1 MHNKNITI
9 IIIIIRTVETVTRRR
24 RRTRNVFSQ
33 VRPTD
38 FAETPANTHPS
49 SPRTSFSPS
58 RASGPLVTGVSPGH
72 ALSIVRAAR
81 VVKKKYAGRPGTS
94 RPNGQVRRRRRRG
107 ASKGA
112 FALRFGNETVGNA
125 LPTS

>member
-33 VRPTD
+33 VRPT
-38 FAETPANTHPS
+38 NTHPS